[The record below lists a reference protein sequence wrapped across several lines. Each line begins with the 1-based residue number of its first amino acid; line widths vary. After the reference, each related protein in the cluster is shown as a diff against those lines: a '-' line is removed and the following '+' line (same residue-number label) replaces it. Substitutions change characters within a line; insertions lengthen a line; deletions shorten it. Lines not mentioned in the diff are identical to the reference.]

1 MMVDNIYDICDFNT
15 DLIDVNLFVDEN
27 ITQIWTVFPRMYIF
41 IYIYIDIDIDACI
54 YSCRYVHV

>member
-1 MMVDNIYDICDFNT
+1 MMVDNIYNICDFNT

-41 IYIYIDIDIDACI
+41 IYIYM
-54 YSCRYVHV
+54 